1 MDKASIFEIN
11 PSVLIDLYNVKLSQ
25 LDKEKEKAINSE
37 IDELNFKIE
46 GYRKSETFRERRDVA
61 AKFHYQSPFNAYLV
75 NLQFP
80 GASLVLTQSQ
90 WKKYNRRPTVN
101 ARPILYLNFSP
112 LGCLFDISDTEQIPN
127 LPIRTDS
134 EILDEIDNQLR
145 NSSGKVRREY
155 MEHLI
160 ENISKLGVFL
170 NTRLEAS
177 NQYSGY
183 ICYDQEHS
191 VGFVYNKEYIQHRN
205 RFIISINK
213 NYDETN
219 LFVTLCHELG
229 HLLCQHLWYDT
240 EKVRKLTH
248 EEKEFEAETVSWLVC
263 KHFGINNPSEE
274 YLETSL
280 KTEKCQNM
288 TFIASVR
295 LSHKLN
301 L

>member
-1 MDKASIFEIN
+1 MIMKQELSQEELLSYGGQVLMMNQSFTEFSFSMMEHFGIELSEICADLYANLKKCLPKEITSKMDKASIFEIN

-25 LDKEKEKAINSE
+25 LDKEKEKVINSE

-205 RFIISINK
+205 MG
-213 NYDETN
+213 
-219 LFVTLCHELG
+219 LG
-229 HLLCQHLWYDT
+229 YY
-240 EKVRKLTH
+240 LT
-248 EEKEFEAETVSWLVC
+248 C
-263 KHFGINNPSEE
+263 
-274 YLETSL
+274 
-280 KTEKCQNM
+280 
-288 TFIASVR
+288 
-295 LSHKLN
+295 
-301 L
+301 